1 MGECADDI
9 ITTLRVNEETA
20 SYTDVRAALN
30 GYFAARRNTIVE
42 RARFNTR
49 KQTPEESV
57 GTFIQDLYCIADDC
71 KNQVIRDR
79 IVVGVLDD
87 ALSDRLQ
94 AKSDLTLADA
104 VRMSREAKP
113 RKQSCEEKRSPAM
126 LRSLATLITS
136 ISPYQFVPGKHQA
149 AAGALSRTPV
159 GTPELEDEL
168 FSEEVEAS
176 TTQVTARLPATAMRL
191 QEIQGAQEVD
201 EECSQVR
208 VYSLQ
213 GWPAFMPHQPL
224 LRPYQEGRSHFS
236 AVDYLL
242 MYDDRLVIPRGMTLQ
257 ILDCIHTGHL
267 GITKCRSR
275 AHTSVWWP
283 GISKQTKCITCAKDR
298 PTPKEPLMSASLLSR
313 PWERIATDLFEWNG
327 KVYLIVTDYYSR

>member
-1 MGECADDI
+1 
-9 ITTLRVNEETA
+9 
-20 SYTDVRAALN
+20 
-30 GYFAARRNTIVE
+30 
-42 RARFNTR
+42 
-49 KQTPEESV
+49 
-57 GTFIQDLYCIADDC
+57 
-71 KNQVIRDR
+71 
-79 IVVGVLDD
+79 
-87 ALSDRLQ
+87 
-94 AKSDLTLADA
+94 
-104 VRMSREAKP
+104 
-113 RKQSCEEKRSPAM
+113 
-126 LRSLATLITS
+126 
-136 ISPYQFVPGKHQA
+136 
-149 AAGALSRTPV
+149 
-159 GTPELEDEL
+159 
-168 FSEEVEAS
+168 
-176 TTQVTARLPATAMRL
+176 MRL

-213 GWPAFMPHQPL
+213 GWPAYMPHQPL

-327 KVYLIVTDYYSR
+327 KVYLIVTDYYSRWFEIKEIRNETPKVVIQALKQLLPIHGIPHGRFLW